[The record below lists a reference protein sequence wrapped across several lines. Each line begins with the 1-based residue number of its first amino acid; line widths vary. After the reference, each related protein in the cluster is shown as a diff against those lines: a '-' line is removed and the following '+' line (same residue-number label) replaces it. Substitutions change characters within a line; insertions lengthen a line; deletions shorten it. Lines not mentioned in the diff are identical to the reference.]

1 MQLWSL
7 VEEFILLTSFNPRS
21 DYRYKTVMR
30 VFISRSGVETI
41 EQVNSHTINIFRNAC
56 LNIAKVKPIT
66 WNGYIRQ
73 LRIIFEFA
81 VKQGYTDQNYF
92 QKIQYIKI
100 PKVVINKAVSREEIQ
115 IIENGIKTF
124 VEPRWFWD
132 AIFQTFRYTGMRVR
146 QLVNLKVAD
155 LDFQKSIIF
164 YSEAGSKNKKS
175 WTIPMHSGLK
185 PQLLRF
191 ITRCEMQLNRKLRPD
206 EYLFSISTL
215 STRYKKNTAGQT
227 RTTQVGQYFK
237 RLSDF
242 IGFNICPNRLR
253 HTLATDLCNPIGG
266 HPDLFAVQLI
276 LGHSRLEMT
285 RNYVTP
291 QMHRLTA
298 AIEGLVK

>member
-1 MQLWSL
+1 
-7 VEEFILLTSFNPRS
+7 
-21 DYRYKTVMR
+21 
-30 VFISRSGVETI
+30 
-41 EQVNSHTINIFRNAC
+41 
-56 LNIAKVKPIT
+56 
-66 WNGYIRQ
+66 
-73 LRIIFEFA
+73 
-81 VKQGYTDQNYF
+81 
-92 QKIQYIKI
+92 
-100 PKVVINKAVSREEIQ
+100 
-115 IIENGIKTF
+115 
-124 VEPRWFWD
+124 
-132 AIFQTFRYTGMRVR
+132 MRVR